1 MQHAAD
7 KFERKDPFPNIP
19 FAIEEMEMAPN
30 FMEAIGWIFMAF
42 CVGDLFIGFLGL

>member
-1 MQHAAD
+1 MDYSPQ
-7 KFERKDPFPNIP
+7 KYERRDRFPHIP

-30 FMEAIGWIFMAF
+30 FMEVIGWIFMAF

>member
-1 MQHAAD
+1 MQRAED

-30 FMEAIGWIFMAF
+30 FLEALGWIFLAF
-42 CVGDLFIGFLGL
+42 FVGVLFIGFLGL